1 MTPSIWQLLIVFF
14 IFGLPVILALL
25 LIKKGEYSELS
36 DKQRYAGFWHRF
48 LAGIIDL
55 VILYV
60 GIFVVSYVLSSF
72 SSDLAMIIFMGANA
86 FGFII
91 SLFYFVL
98 FQSSSK
104 QATPGMMILK
114 IKIYDERLQRVG
126 FWRLTLRYFSTI
138 LSNIILGIG
147 FFMIGWT
154 KRKQGLHDMV
164 ARTIHL
170 KE

>member
-1 MTPSIWQLLIVFF
+1 MTPSIWQFLIVLF
-14 IFGLPVILALL
+14 IFSIPVILGLL
-25 LIKKGEYSELS
+25 LIQKTEYLELS
-36 DKQRYAGFWHRF
+36 GNQRYAGFWHRF
-48 LAGIIDL
+48 LAGVIDL
-55 VILYV
+55 IILYLV
-60 GIFVVSYVLSSF
+60 TFIAAFVLSAI
-72 SSDLAMIIFMGANA
+72 SSELALIIFTGASL
-86 FGFII
+86 FSFII
-91 SLFYFVL
+91 SLLYYVL

-114 IKIYDERLQRVG
+114 IKIYNESFQRVG

-154 KRKQGLHDMV
+154 KRKQGLHDMI